1 MLSQFSYSHVSV
13 VIVVPLKTS
22 CLDDC
27 IDWNKLVLTLCGSVE
42 FVFNCSLFATYKK
55 LFSTSCHHL
64 LKRLETE

>member
-1 MLSQFSYSHVSV
+1 MLSQFSYNHVFV

-42 FVFNCSLFATYKK
+42 FVFNCSLFAT
-55 LFSTSCHHL
+55 
-64 LKRLETE
+64 